1 MKVLQLCKKF
11 PYPLRDGESIAVN
24 FLSKSLIEHGC
35 VIDLLSINTPKHYFD
50 YKANPGVQSH
60 YRQVELI
67 DVYTNISILGA
78 ISNLFSSKSYHISRF
93 ESGAFRRKLIEML
106 EQSVYDVVL
115 LESIFVAPYIET
127 IRKHSKAK
135 VILRAHNVEYLIW
148 ERVADHMGNPIKKRY
163 LQYLTRK
170 LKNFEVSTFGQI
182 DGLVPISP
190 VDRDVFRQLGYSGP
204 EFTYPVAMYTADMSH
219 RLPSEMGGRTVSFI
233 GSLDWIPNQEGLI
246 WFVRVVWPL
255 VLKRLPDAVFYIAGR
270 HITEEVHGLALK
282 RVRVLGEVEDATAF
296 LQEHPVTVVPLF
308 SGSGMRVKVIEAMA
322 LGPIVIS
329 TKVGAEGIQYQADRH
344 LLIAEEA
351 EEFARQVCAVLED
364 IPAYDQIS
372 SNARQLVEEHYDASA
387 LGRRLSV
394 WMDSL

>member
-35 VIDLLSINTPKHYFD
+35 IIDLLSINTTKHHFD
-50 YKANPGVQSH
+50 FKANPGVQSH
-60 YRQVELI
+60 YRQIELV
-67 DVYTNISILGA
+67 DVNTNISIFGA
-78 ISNLFSSKSYHISRF
+78 LANLLSNKSYHISRF
-93 ESGAFRRKLIEML
+93 ESGVFRQKLIQML
-106 EQSVYDVVL
+106 EQSDYDVVL

-127 IRKHSKAK
+127 IRKYSKAK
-135 VILRAHNVEYLIW
+135 IVLRAHNVEYLIW
-148 ERVADHMGNPIKKRY
+148 KRVADHMGNPIKKKY

-170 LKNFEVSTFGQI
+170 LKAFEVSTFGQI

-190 VDRDVFRQLGYSGP
+190 VDSDVFRQLGYKGS
-204 EFTYPVAMYTADMSH
+204 EFTYPVAMYTADMPH
-219 RLPSEMGGRTVSFI
+219 RLPSKMGGWSVSFI

-255 VLKRLPDAVFYIAGR
+255 VLERLPDAIFYIAGR
-270 HITEEVHGLALK
+270 HITEEVHGLASES
-282 RVRVLGEVEDATAF
+282 VRILGEVGDATAF

-308 SGSGMRVKVIEAMA
+308 SGSGMRVKVIEAMT

-329 TKVGAEGIQYQADRH
+329 TEVGAEGIQYQAGQH

-351 EEFARQVCAVLED
+351 EDFARQVCAVLED
-364 IPAYDQIS
+364 VSSYDQIS
-372 SNARQLVEEHYDASA
+372 LNARKLVEEQYDASA
-387 LGRRLSV
+387 LGKRMGV
-394 WMDSL
+394 WMDNL